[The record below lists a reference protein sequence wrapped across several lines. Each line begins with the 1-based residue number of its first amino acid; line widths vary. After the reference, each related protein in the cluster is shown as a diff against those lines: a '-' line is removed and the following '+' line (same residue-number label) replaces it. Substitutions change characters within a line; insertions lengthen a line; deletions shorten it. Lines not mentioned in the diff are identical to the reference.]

1 MASPAVLRERSRTL
15 PKLLSHLTLVRFM
28 GGGPRTFPGGLNK
41 WQYKRMHEKMARE
54 KERRLLQQEKQ
65 LYQAR
70 LRTEIRAK
78 SAGRSSGDSADPASD
93 SGGAMTSKEHIKAL
107 ADRFMKAGAEDLWN
121 DDDGPVRSAPRR
133 SHASGS
139 VPPLDLRKLV
149 AERRN
154 VVESTA
160 GRTSSSVGSFSKRE
174 YSTMPGRRNGMRS
187 KMRWRN
193 SSSDEDSES
202 DARVPSNGNSMKELR
217 DADRGTPKNSRLFP
231 KFSIESDGESEED
244 SGLTSRATAGKKIF
258 SKAALRNY
266 DMKTQRRV
274 PGSIEGCSDLSN
286 DMQEIRDELRE
297 KQAYAYDTTRRDA
310 EEDSLLTKKRF
321 DECGVSPLTIKALTD
336 AGYIQ
341 MTVVQEATLPVCLD
355 GKDALVKAKTGTGK
369 SAAFL
374 LPAIET
380 VIKATQSSVN
390 QRLPQIH
397 VLIICPTRELAIQV
411 AAEANVLLKHHA
423 GIGVQTLT
431 GGTRFKMDQKRLE
444 SNPCQVGIPPDR
456 EQYIHRLGRTG
467 RQGKDGKGILLLAPW
482 EEYFMEQIK
491 DLPIKKYQLLD
502 LDSDTKQ
509 KVEDSIGRVDPSI
522 KEAAYHAWLGYYNS
536 IREVGRDKTMLA
548 DLANQFCHSIGLE
561 KPPALFRRTALKMGL
576 KGIPGIRVNYRVV

>member
-1 MASPAVLRERSRTL
+1 MASPAVLRERSRAL
-15 PKLLSHLTLVRFM
+15 PKLLSHLGLLRFM

-78 SAGRSSGDSADPASD
+78 NAGRYSGDSADPASN
-93 SGGAMTSKEHIKAL
+93 SGGAMASKEHIKAL

-121 DDDGPVRSAPRR
+121 EDDGPIRSAPRR

-154 VVESTA
+154 VVESRA
-160 GRTSSSVGSFSKRE
+160 GRTSSGVGSFNKRE
-174 YSTMPGRRNGMRS
+174 YSTMPGRQNGMRS

-202 DARVPSNGNSMKELR
+202 DAGVVSNGNSMKELR

-231 KFSIESDGESEED
+231 KFSIGSDRESEED
-244 SGLTSRATAGKKIF
+244 SGSMSRASAEKKIF
-258 SKAALRNY
+258 SRAALRNH

-274 PGSIEGCSDLSN
+274 SRSIEERGDLSSEI
-286 DMQEIRDELRE
+286 QEIRDELRK
-297 KQAYAYDTTRRDA
+297 KQLYAYDTMRHDA
-310 EEDSLLTKKRF
+310 EEESLLTKKRLLDHIENKSGF
-321 DECGVSPLTIKALTD
+321 SVRLMGLKMLILDEAD
-336 AGYIQ
+336 
-341 MTVVQEATLPVCLD
+341 
-355 GKDALVKAKTGTGK
+355 
-369 SAAFL
+369 
-374 LPAIET
+374 
-380 VIKATQSSVN
+380 
-390 QRLPQIH
+390 H
-397 VLIICPTRELAIQV
+397 
-411 AAEANVLLKHHA
+411 
-423 GIGVQTLT
+423 
-431 GGTRFKMDQKRLE
+431 
-444 SNPCQVGIPPDR
+444 
-456 EQYIHRLGRTG
+456 
-467 RQGKDGKGILLLAPW
+467 
-482 EEYFMEQIK
+482 
-491 DLPIKKYQLLD
+491 LLD
-502 LDSDTKQ
+502 LGYRKDIEKIVDSVPRQRQSVLLSATIPRE
-509 KVEDSIGRVDPSI
+509 VEDSIARVDPSI

-576 KGIPGIRVNYRVV
+576 KGIPGIRVQK